1 MGIFE
6 ANIAIVGAG
15 VVGLAVAAET
25 SRICNN
31 VYVFEQ
37 NHTFGLET
45 SSRNSQVIHAG
56 IYYPPETL
64 KARLCVEGKHLLYT
78 FCERY
83 GVGYRKTG
91 KIVIASDESEIEEL
105 EEICQ
110 LGLANGVDDLT
121 FLSRSELKVLEPDV
135 KGKAGLLSPSTGI
148 IDCYGLM
155 ALLHKQ
161 ATEAG
166 AKFVF
171 DTEVIGIEQTGEN
184 YRVQIKEGGDYSDLL
199 AHIVINAAG
208 LGCDRLAHSVG
219 IDIDTAGYRLHYCRG
234 EYFNLNPGGRYS
246 VKRLVYPVPRKESLG
261 IHVTPTL
268 EGGIRLGPD
277 ARYIDELDYSM
288 EDSQKET
295 FYSSV
300 KRFLPPIELEDLS
313 PDFVGIRPKLQAP
326 DEDFRD
332 FVIAHEAD
340 KGLPGLINLIGIE
353 SPGLTACLAIAKRVE
368 CMVRDILA

>member
-1 MGIFE
+1 LSE
-6 ANIAIVGAG
+6 VNVAIVGAG

-25 SRICNN
+25 SRICQN
-31 VYVFEQ
+31 VYVFEK

-78 FCERY
+78 LCEKY
-83 GVGYRKTG
+83 GVGYRKAG
-91 KIVIASDESEIEEL
+91 KIVIACDEGEIEEL
-105 EEICQ
+105 ERVCQ
-110 LGLANGVDDLT
+110 LGLLNGVDDLT
-121 FLSRSELKVLEPDV
+121 FLSRSELKALEPDV

-171 DTEVIGIEQTGEN
+171 DTEVIGVEQTGEN
-184 YRVQIKEGGDYSDLL
+184 YRVQIKEGSDYSELL
-199 AHIVINAAG
+199 AHVVINAAG
-208 LGCDRLAHSVG
+208 LGCDRLAQSVG
-219 IDIDTAGYRLHYCRG
+219 IDIDAAGYRLHYCRG
-234 EYFNLNPGGRYS
+234 EYFSLNPGGKYS
-246 VKRLVYPVPRKESLG
+246 VKRLVYPVPPKESLG

-268 EGGIRLGPD
+268 DGGIRLGPD

-288 EDSQKET
+288 DGSQKEI
-295 FYSSV
+295 FYRSV
-300 KRFLPPIELEDLS
+300 KRFLPPIELADLS

-332 FVIAHEAD
+332 FIIAHEAD
-340 KGLPGLINLIGIE
+340 KGLPGLIDLIGIE
-353 SPGLTACLAIAKRVE
+353 SPGLTACLAIAKRVAG
-368 CMVRDILA
+368 MVQDILG